1 MLQLN
6 AVPKKSIA
14 AIRSRGKQPPNAAA
28 HSGTLEREVKRV
40 YCPKCLVEYRDG
52 FAECSDCHVPLLAGT
67 APETPAPFDP
77 TIDLVVVLETN
88 DGIHL
93 AMAKGLLEDAGIPF
107 FLLGQIA
114 SLVQDVD
121 GFLHKWVRV
130 QVPRDREA
138 EARELLEELLQ
149 PVASAEDGV
158 GAEDPR

>member
-1 MLQLN
+1 L
-6 AVPKKSIA
+6 
-14 AIRSRGKQPPNAAA
+14 
-28 HSGTLEREVKRV
+28 
-40 YCPKCLVEYRDG
+40 YCPKCQVDYRDG
-52 FAECSDCHVPLLAGT
+52 FAECSDCHIPLLAGT
-67 APETPAPFDP
+67 RAEGPARFDP
-77 TIDLVVVLETN
+77 TIDVVVVLETN

-149 PVASAEDGV
+149 PAAGSQDEF
-158 GAEDPR
+158 GAEDHR